1 MIASSV
7 TKEPFGETR
16 DGTEVDRY
24 LLQSPAGLGV
34 AVITYGAAIQQLVA
48 PDRDGRKANVVLGFT
63 SIEGYERHA
72 GQHFGGI
79 VGRYANRI
87 ARGTFSLDG
96 TTYRLPC
103 NDGANTLH
111 GGTEGFDVRIW
122 EATPPSAD
130 DSASLVLR
138 LTSPDGEMG
147 FPGTLEVEV
156 TYTLSADGALRIDYR
171 AETDKPTVV
180 NLTNHAYWNLAGEGA
195 GSILDHVL
203 TLPATRYT
211 PIDGRSS
218 RPASSPRSSERRST
232 SASPR
237 RSGRASATASHSS
250 CSPAGTTTTS
260 WSRATDARLRL
271 AARVQDPASGRELEV
286 HTTEPGVQFYSGN
299 FLDGTVVG
307 AGGAAY
313 RQGDGLA
320 LETQHF
326 PDSPNQPQFPSTVLQ
341 PGEVYESTTVYRLS
355 VATR

>member
-16 DGTEVDRY
+16 DGAEVDRY

-87 ARGTFSLDG
+87 AHGTFSLDG

-147 FPGTLEVEV
+147 FPGTLEAEV

-211 PIDGRSS
+211 PIDGTLIPTGELAPVERTPLDF
-218 RPASSPRSSERRST
+218 REPAPIGARIRDGFPQLVLARGYDHNFVVE
-232 SASPR
+232 
-237 RSGRASATASHSS
+237 GD
-250 CSPAGTTTTS
+250 
-260 WSRATDARLRL
+260 DARLRL